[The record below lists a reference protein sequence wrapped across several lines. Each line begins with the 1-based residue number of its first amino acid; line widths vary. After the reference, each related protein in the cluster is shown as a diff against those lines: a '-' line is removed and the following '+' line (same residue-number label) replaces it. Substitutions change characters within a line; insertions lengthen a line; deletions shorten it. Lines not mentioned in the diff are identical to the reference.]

1 MKIWYII
8 ALMLLVS
15 GCNGGNQ
22 NNVAQNSN
30 QDQHIVKVK
39 NSNIPE
45 VDRKTGQD
53 IAKHLVNLTTSLPN
67 VNDATAVVL
76 GPFAIVGIDVNENVE
91 RSQVG
96 SIKYTVAESLK
107 NDPHGARAVVVADP
121 DLTARLK
128 EVQEDIKN
136 GKPIQGIMNELADIS
151 GRLIPEIP
159 ADIIDKNTKKGV
171 EDPKKQLNQNERQKL
186 ENKQDE
192 QSNYHK

>member
-8 ALMLLVS
+8 ALLLLV
-15 GCNGGNQ
+15 GCNGGNK
-22 NNVAQNSN
+22 NDVAQNNNLN
-30 QDQHIVKVK
+30 QDIIKVK
-39 NSNIPE
+39 NTNIPE
-45 VDRKTGQD
+45 VDRVTGQD
-53 IAKHLVNLTTSLPN
+53 IAKHLVELTTSLPN

-76 GPFAIVGIDVNENVE
+76 GPFAIVGIDVNANVE

-107 NDPHGARAVVVADP
+107 KDPHGARAVVVADP
-121 DLTARLK
+121 DITARLK

-151 GRLIPEIP
+151 GRLMPEIP
-159 ADIIDKNTKKGV
+159 ADIIDKNTKRGV
-171 EDPKKQLNQNERQKL
+171 EDPKKQLNTKDKHKL

-192 QSNYHK
+192 HSNYHK